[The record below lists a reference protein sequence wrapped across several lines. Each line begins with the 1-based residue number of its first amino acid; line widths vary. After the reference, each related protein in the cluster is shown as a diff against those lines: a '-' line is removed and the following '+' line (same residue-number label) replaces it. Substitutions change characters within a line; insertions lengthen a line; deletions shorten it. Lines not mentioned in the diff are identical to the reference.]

1 MINTILFLSII
12 AFFAYAF
19 FEQFAIDKLKGK
31 TRLKVRLKKRTKLDS
46 LIFVALIGVI
56 IWQSEGHIAPFTV
69 YLLAFLILLS
79 LYMAFF
85 RTPMLIFKNEGFFF
99 ENIFVHFDKIQAV
112 NLADNHKLVF
122 DLKNG
127 KRIVAWLN
135 QQIDVDAVVTLLGG
149 YK

>member
-1 MINTILFLSII
+1 MLCIL
-12 AFFAYAF
+12 AYFAYAF
-19 FEQFAIDKLKGK
+19 WEQFGIDRIKGK
-31 TRLKVRLKKRTKLDS
+31 TRLKVRLKKRAKLDS
-46 LIFVALIGVI
+46 LIFITLIAVI

-69 YLLAFLILLS
+69 YLLAFLVLLS
-79 LYMAFF
+79 LYMAFW
-85 RTPMLIFKNEGFFF
+85 RTPMLIFKKDGFFF
-99 ENIFVHFDKIQAV
+99 ENIFVSFDKIQAV

-135 QQIDVDAVVTLLGG
+135 QQTDVDAVVALLGG